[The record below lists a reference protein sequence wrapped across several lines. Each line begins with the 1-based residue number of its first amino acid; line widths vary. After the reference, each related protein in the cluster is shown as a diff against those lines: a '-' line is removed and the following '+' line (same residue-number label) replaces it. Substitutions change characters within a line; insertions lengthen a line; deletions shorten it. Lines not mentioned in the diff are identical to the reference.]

1 MFDLGPKVKTA
12 TVDEVMKALEGKKDV
27 VILDVRTPGEFSR
40 GKIKG
45 SINVPVDSITDQVEK
60 IVQDK
65 DQLVYIYC
73 LSGSR
78 SAIGA
83 DQMDKLGYSNVYSV
97 KSGLLAWRAKHYPL
111 ENEN

>member
-1 MFDLGPKVKTA
+1 MFNLGPKVKTI
-12 TVDEVMKALEGKKDV
+12 TVDEVMKALEIKKDV

-40 GKIKG
+40 GRIKG

-60 IVQDK
+60 IVPDK
-65 DQLVYIYC
+65 NQLIYTYC

-83 DQMDKLGYSNVYSV
+83 ELMNKLGYANVYSV
-97 KSGLLAWRAKHYPL
+97 ISGLLAWRAKHFPL
-111 ENEN
+111 EN